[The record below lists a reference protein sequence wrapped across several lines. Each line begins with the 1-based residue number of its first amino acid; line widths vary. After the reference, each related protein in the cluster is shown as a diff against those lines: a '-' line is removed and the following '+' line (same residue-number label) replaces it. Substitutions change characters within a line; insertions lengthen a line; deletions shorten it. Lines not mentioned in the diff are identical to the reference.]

1 VDRWWFFPVANCNIN
16 QSLDSVGVDYRWGAS
31 IQPVASGE
39 DLAGRGIYL
48 SSLTSICHYSP
59 SGAQHDMSVMALIL
73 VIDDDGFY
81 RGLMERMLTDEG
93 HHVVSAENA
102 IDGIVSY
109 RDRHPDLVITDMR
122 MPGIG
127 GGGVIR
133 TIRRFDSKVRI
144 IAVSGEANFY
154 DIDLL
159 KLAKESGADAILRK
173 LDPLER
179 VVIEANALL
188 SHAA

>member
-1 VDRWWFFPVANCNIN
+1 
-16 QSLDSVGVDYRWGAS
+16 
-31 IQPVASGE
+31 
-39 DLAGRGIYL
+39 
-48 SSLTSICHYSP
+48 
-59 SGAQHDMSVMALIL
+59 MALIL

-81 RGLMERMLTDEG
+81 RGLMERALTDEG
-93 HHVVSAENA
+93 HRVVAAENGA
-102 IDGIVSY
+102 EGIASY
-109 RDRHPDLVITDMR
+109 QDRHPDLVITDMR

-127 GGGVIR
+127 GGEVIR
-133 TIRRFDSKVRI
+133 TVRRLNSKARI

-154 DIDLL
+154 DTDLF